1 MRGRRVPVA
10 SAAVSSLNMPA
21 FFGACKWQ
29 LVRHPVEPTAMSV
42 VRTDDRVGVALRRLA
57 RQAQSEDNKV
67 IKQGAVPRPV
77 RPCNVTQHS
86 LFLSLLSSCYGA
98 AERCS
103 ECRQLVEITREFVE
117 SRMDKACQVPIPPC
131 ISPCYQGSA
140 NRDAFADDCLH
151 RHQLRY

>member
-86 LFLSLLSSCYGA
+86 LFLSLLSSYYGA

-103 ECRQLVEITREFVE
+103 ECRQLVGNHARIRGL
-117 SRMDKACQVPIPPC
+117 SGG
-131 ISPCYQGSA
+131 QGLSGA
-140 NRDAFADDCLH
+140 NPSLYFSLLPGKRQQ
-151 RHQLRY
+151 RRVRR